1 MHACSGL
8 ITSTLSQYR
17 FLSQVAQVISLP
29 EASTRLA
36 CLGARMVVMPI
47 SPIFIVDNNDSL
59 RSGRCKTP
67 LNIPAHVRPSKE
79 VRTSIL
85 PMPIASMVRLSA
97 TQMHFGGLIFR
108 YDEK

>member
-36 CLGARMVVMPI
+36 CLGARMVVMSI

-67 LNIPAHVRPSKE
+67 LNIPVRVQPSKE
-79 VRTSIL
+79 VWTSIS
-85 PMPIASMVRLSA
+85 PMPIPLMVQLSA
-97 TQMHFGGLIFR
+97 TQMCFRVFIFQ